1 MKRLSKKQMI
11 IFAIGQL
18 GWSLLSGIISA
29 WFVTFYLPTGGET
42 GDTAA
47 GATQYILPGLVIGG
61 FMTVL
66 GLITALSRIFDAVT
80 DPLIASLSD
89 RSKNPRGRRMP
100 FMMIAAVPLA
110 IVTVL
115 LFCAPF
121 GKFDLGGNVGNII
134 WISVVIVLFY
144 TFMTMYCT
152 PYNALISE
160 FGKTQEDRMF
170 ISTSISLTFF
180 AGTLI
185 AYVPF
190 VLAGASINEKT
201 LAYEPKA
208 ITSLLLNNGMSR
220 EDAFAW
226 SFRICFIVLAVIA
239 AVCMLLPALL
249 IKEKDYVE
257 TKPSE
262 ENVIKS
268 LASTFKNKDFRT
280 FSLSDIMYWVGL
292 TMFQTGLPFF
302 VKVSMG
308 FDAGMVM
315 VFMGGMTVLSAVFY
329 PFVTSM
335 VKKFG
340 KKKLVIAGFVGL
352 AICYSIAAISSI
364 PNFLPNQGG
373 ANGLS
378 WLFGVIIMVIAAL
391 PMALLGII
399 PQSIVADVA
408 EAEAVTT
415 GQNREGMFFAAR
427 TFAMKFGQSLAMVL
441 FTSLAI
447 IGTTQATDSN
457 DITASKLGMLIVAV
471 VAAVFCL
478 LGAVILLF
486 YREKKIMQTIAKEG
500 DEAFLKAIENEKD
513 LGEKAE

>member
-18 GWSLLSGIISA
+18 GWSMLSGIISA
-29 WFVTFYLPTGGET
+29 WLVTYYLPTAQDMG
-42 GDTAA
+42 A
-47 GATQYILPGLVIGG
+47 GAIQYIRPGLIIGG
-61 FMTVL
+61 FMTIL

-100 FMMIAAVPLA
+100 FMQIAAIPLA
-110 IVTVL
+110 AVTVL

-121 GKFDLGGNVGNII
+121 GSFQTGNVGNII
-134 WISVVIVLFY
+134 WISVAIVLFY
-144 TFMTMYCT
+144 LFMTMYCT

-170 ISTSISLTFF
+170 ISTAISLTFF
-180 AGTLI
+180 AGTLL
-185 AYVPF
+185 AYTPF
-190 VLAGASINEKT
+190 VFAG
-201 LAYEPKA
+201 
-208 ITSLLLNNGMSR
+208 LLQSSVT
-220 EDAFAW
+220 FAW
-226 SFRICFIVLAVIA
+226 SYRICFIVLAVIA
-239 AVCMLLPALL
+239 AVCMLLPTFLL
-249 IKEKDYVE
+249 KEKDYVD
-257 TKPSE
+257 TKPSN
-262 ENVIKS
+262 ENVFKS

-302 VKVSMG
+302 VKVSMA

-329 PFVTSM
+329 PFVTKL

-340 KKKLVIAGFVGL
+340 KKKLVIAGFIGL
-352 AICYSIAAISSI
+352 AICYGIAAISSI
-364 PNFLPNQGG
+364 PGVLPVAETNPDLPAT

-378 WLFGVIIMVIAAL
+378 WVFGIAIMVIAAL

-427 TFAMKFGQSLAMVL
+427 TFAMKFGQSLAMIL
-441 FTSLAI
+441 FTSFAI
-447 IGTTQATDSN
+447 LGTEQALDSN
-457 DITASKLGMLIVAV
+457 DIVASKFGMVIVAV
-471 VAAVFCL
+471 VAAAFCL
-478 LGAVILLF
+478 LGAIILLF
-486 YREKKIMQTIAKEG
+486 YREKKIMKTIAKEG
-500 DEAFLKAIENEKD
+500 DEAFMKAIENEKD
-513 LGEKAE
+513 LGEEKAK